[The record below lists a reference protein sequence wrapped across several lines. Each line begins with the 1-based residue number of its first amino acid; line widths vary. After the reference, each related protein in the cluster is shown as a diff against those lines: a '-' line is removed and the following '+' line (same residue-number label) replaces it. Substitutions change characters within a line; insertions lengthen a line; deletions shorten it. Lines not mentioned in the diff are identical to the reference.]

1 MKRLGFIGLGAMGAP
16 MQAARELYEEGS
28 AQGFGREDDS
38 GVIRLMERNK
48 DRGSD
53 AG

>member
-1 MKRLGFIGLGAMGAP
+1 MTRLGFIGLGAMGTP
-16 MQAARELYEEGS
+16 KGL
-28 AQGFGREDDS
+28 GREDDS
-38 GVIRLMERNK
+38 GVIRLLEGNK